1 LPKKH
6 LSLVKNTAYTFLT
19 QIPVQFLGIVSGIFI
34 TRILGPEGK
43 GVYAIYHANA
53 LLLVTFFS
61 FSLASSLAYF
71 VSSKKI
77 TLDKMTGIG
86 LIAIGLGS
94 LLTIL
99 TIVILVFLNSDIF
112 FFPDDYQNTLY
123 YLWMGL
129 FAVTSIAN
137 STLTGFFQGMK
148 KFKSMNRIALSCS
161 ILNLVCFAGLYYIH
175 TRHDYQAEPLSVLYL
190 LFAVTFF
197 NLFLY
202 LFAFRKIVVK
212 PVFRFNLKKDIYPL
226 VKFTIYSHVSIFINF
241 FNYRLSLWVLAYYL
255 DEYSIGIYSLSA
267 NIVAMFTMIS
277 MPISSVI
284 MPYMAEEKDEI
295 RHKIFTRYSRL
306 NLTAISFLMVIAFF
320 ISDIIIPWVYGAEF
334 YASALPFK
342 ILLPGVLLACQTKL
356 FATFIISYGK
366 QQYNLI
372 ATAIGFVASLPL
384 NILLISAYGVVGA
397 ALSTSAT
404 FLSVFITV
412 ALFAHIKLGLP
423 LVNYFLLSL
432 RDIKQIYSERK
443 RIL

>member
-1 LPKKH
+1 
-6 LSLVKNTAYTFLT
+6 LSLVRNTAYTFLT
-19 QIPVQFLGIVSGIFI
+19 QFPVQFLGIVSGIFI

-61 FSLASSLAYF
+61 FSLASSIAYF
-71 VSSKKI
+71 ISSKKI
-77 TLDKMTGIG
+77 SLDKMTGIG
-86 LIAIGLGS
+86 LIAIGIGS
-94 LLTIL
+94 LLTIA
-99 TIVILVFLNSDIF
+99 TIFILVFFNSNIF
-112 FFPDDYQNTLY
+112 FFPEDYQNTLY
-123 YLWMGL
+123 YLWMAL

-137 STLTGFFQGMK
+137 STLTGFFQGLK
-148 KFKSMNRIALSCS
+148 KFRTMNRIALSCS
-161 ILNLVCFAGLYYIH
+161 ILNLIFFAGLYFIH
-175 TRHDYQAEPLSVLYL
+175 IRHDYQVEPLSVLFL
-190 LFAVTFF
+190 LFAVTFL
-197 NLFLY
+197 NLILY
-202 LFAFRKIVVK
+202 IYPFMKIIEK
-212 PVFRFNLKKDIYPL
+212 PVFRLNMKTDIYPL
-226 VKFTIYSHVSIFINF
+226 LKFTTYSHLSIFINF

-277 MPISSVI
+277 MPIASVI

-295 RHKIFTRYSRL
+295 KHKIFKRYSRL
-306 NLTAISFLMVIAFF
+306 NLTAISFLMIIAFF
-320 ISDIIIPWVYGAEF
+320 ICDFIIPWVYGAEF

-356 FATFIISYGK
+356 FATYIISYGK

-372 ATAIGFVASLPL
+372 ATIIGFLASLPL
-384 NILLISAYGVVGA
+384 NIFLISAYGVVGA

-404 FLSVFITV
+404 FFSVFITV
-412 ALFAHIKLGLP
+412 ALFAHIKLRLP
-423 LVNYFLLSL
+423 FVNYFLLSL

>member
-1 LPKKH
+1 
-6 LSLVKNTAYTFLT
+6 LSLVRNTAYTFLT
-19 QIPVQFLGIVSGIFI
+19 QFPVQFLGIVSGIFI

-61 FSLASSLAYF
+61 FSLASSIAYF
-71 VSSKKI
+71 ISSKKI
-77 TLDKMTGIG
+77 SLDKMTGIG
-86 LIAIGLGS
+86 LIAIGIGS
-94 LLTIL
+94 LLTIA
-99 TIVILVFLNSDIF
+99 TIFILVFFNSNIF
-112 FFPDDYQNTLY
+112 FFPEDYQNTLY
-123 YLWMGL
+123 YLWMAL

-137 STLTGFFQGMK
+137 STLTGFFQGLK
-148 KFKSMNRIALSCS
+148 KFRTMNRIALSCS
-161 ILNLVCFAGLYYIH
+161 ILNLIFFAGLYFIH
-175 TRHDYQAEPLSVLYL
+175 TRHDYQVEPLSVLFL
-190 LFAVTFF
+190 LFAVTFL
-197 NLFLY
+197 NLILY
-202 LFAFRKIVVK
+202 IYPFMKIIEK
-212 PVFRFNLKKDIYPL
+212 PVFRLNMKTDIYPL
-226 VKFTIYSHVSIFINF
+226 LKFTTYSHLSIFINF

-277 MPISSVI
+277 MPIASVI

-295 RHKIFTRYSRL
+295 KHKIFKRYSRL
-306 NLTAISFLMVIAFF
+306 NLTAISFLMIIAFF
-320 ISDIIIPWVYGAEF
+320 ICDFIIPWVYGAEF

-356 FATFIISYGK
+356 FATYIISYGK

-372 ATAIGFVASLPL
+372 ATIIGFLASLPL
-384 NILLISAYGVVGA
+384 NIFLISAYGVVGA

-404 FLSVFITV
+404 FFSVFITV
-412 ALFAHIKLGLP
+412 ALFAHIKLRLP
-423 LVNYFLLSL
+423 FVNYFLLSL